1 MFPISSLERRS
12 YFSGAWWPRLTLA
25 LHERWGSYVCWRR
38 SSLHDCQLQVAH
50 CIPGRRRFPKRLR
63 ILRKAF
69 LAADLIDFLL
79 LFSLFFFFSF
89 GAGGEGGR
97 RKGTYLSGHRSG
109 RNDSE
114 NDLKVAAMAFG
125 PCIAHIDDLVNRC
138 LWKQFPVVKDVT
150 HNYVNVLDENGTLT
164 LMAPMSQ
171 YCTFIYQASCRCHI
185 YVPKSEEYF
194 VRIDNEI
201 GNERSTTTLK
211 SL

>member
-1 MFPISSLERRS
+1 MTSFDTRVARALRQLRVLEKVVIAWLSLTSS
-12 YFSGAWWPRLTLA
+12 A
-25 LHERWGSYVCWRR
+25 LHSRPPAFSEKAAHLTKGVSRCRFDR
-38 SSLHDCQLQVAH
+38 FSS
-50 CIPGRRRFPKRLR
+50 
-63 ILRKAF
+63 F
-69 LAADLIDFLL
+69 LF
-79 LFSLFFFFSF
+79 FSFFFSF

-125 PCIAHIDDLVNRC
+125 PGIAHIDDLVNRC
-138 LWKQFPVVKDVT
+138 LWKQCPVVKDVT

-201 GNERSTTTLK
+201 GNERSTTLK